1 MPTLSVAA
9 ALALAASAQ
18 VVEIA
23 LTTDRPRYAPGDRV
37 VVTLVNRASTPAWYN
52 PCPRELQLLTEGAWV
67 TVVSRPA
74 SDEEQ
79 CIALAYRLEPG
90 MSAQDVTSLD
100 STLTPGRY
108 RLRYAWV
115 SNGAVT
121 EEFRVKR

>member
-1 MPTLSVAA
+1 MAA

-18 VVEIA
+18 VAEIE
-23 LTTDRPRYAPGDRV
+23 LTTDRSRYAPGDRV
-37 VVTLVNRASTPAWYN
+37 IVSLVNRASTPVWYN
-52 PCPRELQLLTEGAWV
+52 PCPRELQLHTEGTWV

-90 MSAQDVTSLD
+90 MSAEDVTPLD
-100 STLTPGRY
+100 STLAPGRY